1 MRRLP
6 PRVHSAALTNIN
18 TSSRP
23 SWLLPA
29 HVLGVA
35 LLQSTWMA
43 VQFVVPVLARK
54 RFDANDWQ
62 TLLITATPTIFF
74 SLSIFWNDL
83 FSRRGF
89 GSYLFIYWLVGCAP
103 LAWMGFA
110 GDYWTLLI
118 PHLITCIGGAG
129 YHPAAGDLFRSLYPE
144 KSHGRTYG
152 ILWGASMI
160 FGAVGGYIVGD
171 SLSRSEDAFRFFFVG
186 SAALQLA
193 GVGIFS
199 WLSRVSGHS
208 ASRRLST
215 HERTRLRTL
224 IDPIVHMK
232 DVLRADPVF
241 ARYEAAY
248 MTYGV
253 GWMIAYALLPIVVTT
268 KLHLDYDKIANS
280 TNVPYLIAIVFMI
293 WPAGWLMDKLGAVR
307 STGLSFL
314 LLTIYPLGL
323 IWASNAD
330 QLLLV
335 SIVYGVAHAGASVGW
350 MLGPVSLAPSPA
362 KVPQYV
368 AIHATL
374 VGIRGK
380 VFQGLGV
387 LLYSLTDSFVLPLLI
402 AAAAYLWS
410 AWQMWRLN
418 ELMLVRKQADTLNPQ
433 QA

>member
-253 GWMIAYALLPIVVTT
+253 GWMIAYALLPIVVTS

-323 IWASNAD
+323 IWASDAD